1 MPMEAVSVP
10 FLLVFTF
17 MEPKGVP
24 MLTFLWSP

>member
-10 FLLVFTF
+10 FLLVLTF